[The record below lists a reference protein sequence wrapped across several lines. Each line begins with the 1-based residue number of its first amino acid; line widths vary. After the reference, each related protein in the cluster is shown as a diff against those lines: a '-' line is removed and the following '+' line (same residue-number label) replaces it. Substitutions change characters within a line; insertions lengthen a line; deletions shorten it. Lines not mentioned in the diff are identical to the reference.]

1 MRLDV
6 LHGLDPVVREVE
18 APQQPQAE
26 GDAEAGEAAA
36 GAPQLLHAADVLQH
50 LLVQHQQRVVAAA
63 TVILWMDKENLDKI
77 FFIIKSLG
85 AINCSSFGIFHFHA

>member
-18 APQQPQAE
+18 APQQPQTE

-36 GAPQLLHAADVLQH
+36 GAAQLLHAADILEH
-50 LLVQHQQRVVAAA
+50 LLVQHQQRVVAA
-63 TVILWMDKENLDKI
+63 VILI
-77 FFIIKSLG
+77 SIKY
-85 AINCSSFGIFHFHA
+85 SSS